1 MTAKDI
7 VSIARVGF
15 SILFFWMVLAGPW
28 TNLKTESF
36 GVFESQG
43 GAGFGIVATILGAL
57 MLVISLVVAAEKEFK
72 IGPFA
77 IGGNQL
83 LLALSAASFTTLLS
97 FLIVI
102 HSGSFR
108 DLGSIKGAGW
118 GAAGACLVA
127 YFFPQAI
134 ITGLGFFGV
143 ATSTSLNE
151 NDSKKIACGVFVS
164 GALIT
169 ISPFLEW
176 FKTEE
181 NSWTGY
187 QPGSPRMGFLMLVLG
202 ATMTLVG
209 LMRLRPKGLVE
220 PGGRLAHPHLQ
231 TVVALAA
238 ISPVVGW
245 VITGF
250 QREDMSIGIGV
261 WVALIAGLLLLGV
274 SLFEFTRREVTAS

>member
-7 VSIARVGF
+7 VSITRVGF

-43 GAGFGIVATILGAL
+43 GAGFGIVAVVLGAL
-57 MLVISLVVAAEKEFK
+57 MLIISLVVAAEKEFK

-83 LLALSAASFTTLLS
+83 LLALSTASFTTLLS

-108 DLGSIKGAGW
+108 ALGSIKGAGW

-127 YFFPQAI
+127 YFFPQVI

-151 NDSKKIACGVFVS
+151 NDSKKVACGVFVS

-187 QPGSPRMGFLMLVLG
+187 QPGSPRMGFLLLVLG

-231 TVVALAA
+231 TVVALAV

-274 SLFEFTRREVTAS
+274 ALFEFTRREVTAS